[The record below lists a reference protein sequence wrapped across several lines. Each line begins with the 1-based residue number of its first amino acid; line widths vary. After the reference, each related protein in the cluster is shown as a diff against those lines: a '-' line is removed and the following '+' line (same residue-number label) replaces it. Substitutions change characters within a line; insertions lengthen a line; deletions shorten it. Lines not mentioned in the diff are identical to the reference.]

1 MATLKQFKSEVKE
14 LDLEKNYQEAC
25 QDIEFANLV
34 RTLPIEAKEAM
45 KKTSQLEN
53 VLEEKSNCKNCKGLY
68 MCKNAYAG
76 HAIVPI
82 VKENTIY
89 FTYTPCTYQKQ
100 VVEKE
105 SEQNKKVRMKD
116 IDYKLDKK
124 QMPIIKWLDTFY
136 QEYDRTKPMKGLY
149 LHGSF
154 GSGKTYLV
162 SALLNE
168 LNMTKNVS
176 IQISYFP
183 DLLRNLKD
191 FDDFSYNMNQLLT
204 VDILLLDDIGAEKV
218 TEWGRDEILGS
229 ILQERMEHHKTTFF
243 TSNLTLKELEEHLSI
258 SSSGV
263 DKVKARRIIERIKQ
277 LSEDIEL
284 VAENKRG

>member
-1 MATLKQFKSEVKE
+1 MATLKQLKSEVKE

-25 QDIEFANLV
+25 KNPEFANLV
-34 RTLPIEAKEAM
+34 RTLPIDAKEAM

-68 MCKNAYAG
+68 MCKNAYPG
-76 HAIVPI
+76 HAIVPT

-136 QEYDRTKPMKGLY
+136 QEYDKTKLMKGLY

-277 LSEDIEL
+277 LTIDLEL